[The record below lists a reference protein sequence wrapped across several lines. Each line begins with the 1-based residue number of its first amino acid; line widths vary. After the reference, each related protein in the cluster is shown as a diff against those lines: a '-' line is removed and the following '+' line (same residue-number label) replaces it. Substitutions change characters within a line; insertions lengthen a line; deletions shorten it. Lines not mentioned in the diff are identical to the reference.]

1 MIPLPEISVN
11 EIEVFFVEQKISEQH
26 FLIIFMAFYQRV
38 DGQLSAYAVWA
49 LITFIRNF
57 GAESTSLPLAQLTKA
72 TGIQTKK
79 LRVVL
84 NELEQHGILKIDFPE
99 TGKRARV
106 RHLQLNLAYI
116 SDDLIMSVY
125 SLDNIIKRMSRKFPL
140 LKFIELLFMKS
151 AEIKISNLPKKTE
164 TDCNLD
170 YRSYLVLLRL
180 IYGADS
186 FGIVVGCGIGEIER
200 ATGLNKQSIY
210 RAIQQLKQFGFIRC
224 QANGAIRNS
233 FIQTESPIYAL
244 NLSHKF
250 WGDAAIYGKFYILKY
265 PQPHVFEVQ
274 KVASIFTMLNPKSD
288 LLSNTKSE
296 DSDVG
301 LKVLNCKNYYLLHDP
316 LCWMKPFILR
326 SRDAVG
332 YANYVLLQQQE
343 IMKLYDHYVEL
354 KRLHPENPLSA
365 TFYLK
370 PHENILK
377 DEAVLGH
384 LASIQHTKLSGMNNR
399 LGLFQSLLEQWC
411 CQIYSQNKSLF
422 KMLKE
427 ASPVVIDDESFE
439 RLGCT
444 DFLYPYSLQ
453 ATQVKTIK
461 EDMTLKNESDKIES
475 MITFKLNAEQS
486 RIHQFL
492 MALMDLIAY
501 NQIYFF
507 QQCMRKHSDI
517 DQKLS
522 ATKSSLG
529 RVLVNA
535 TEIVTPFRILPRSF
549 IQNTYSC
556 CFVPDQHAEAN
567 RYFLSELA
575 FQEPF
580 QDGTRF
586 DFPTQQ
592 ITETSPTLAELKD
605 YGLLHHHCLSLFE

>member
-1 MIPLPEISVN
+1 MII
-11 EIEVFFVEQKISEQH
+11 QDSEQR
-26 FLIIFMAFYQRV
+26 FLALFMAFYQRV
-38 DGQLSAYAVWA
+38 EGQISAYAFWA

-57 GAESTSLPLAQLTKA
+57 GVGSTSLPLGELSKVI
-72 TGIQTKK
+72 GIQVKK
-79 LRVVL
+79 LRGVL
-84 NELEQHGILKIDFPE
+84 NELEQQEILKIDFPE
-99 TGKRARV
+99 TGKRSRV
-106 RHLQLNLAYI
+106 RHLQLNLTYI
-116 SDDLIMSVY
+116 R
-125 SLDNIIKRMSRKFPL
+125 LDSATSIEWLENSNKRMVRLIPL
-140 LKFIELLFMKS
+140 LKLIQTLLIKS
-151 AEIKISNLPKKTE
+151 DGISINNLPKKIE
-164 TDCNLD
+164 IDCYLD

-180 IYGADS
+180 LYGADS
-186 FGIVVGCGIGEIER
+186 FGIVIGCGIGEIER
-200 ATGLNKQSIY
+200 ATGLSKQSIY
-210 RAIQQLKQFGFIRC
+210 RAIQQLKKNGFIRC
-224 QANGAIRNS
+224 QADGAIRNS
-233 FIQTESPIYAL
+233 FIQTKFPIYAL
-244 NLSHKF
+244 NLSHRF

-274 KVASIFTMLNPKSD
+274 KVASIFTVLDQKSD
-288 LLSNTKSE
+288 LLLNDGKDNSKT
-296 DSDVG
+296 G
-301 LKVLNCKNYYLLHDP
+301 LEVLKYKNNYLLHDP
-316 LCWMKPFILR
+316 LCWMKPILYKKNNDFDVIQR
-326 SRDAVG
+326 AEV
-332 YANYVLLQQQE
+332 
-343 IMKLYDHYVEL
+343 MKFFDHYLEL
-354 KRLHPENPLSA
+354 KQLRPENPLSA

-427 ASPVVIDDESFE
+427 ANPVVIDDESFE

-453 ATQVKTIK
+453 ATQIKTIK
-461 EDMTLKNESDKIES
+461 DDMTLKNESDKIES

-522 ATKSSLG
+522 ATKSSLE

-556 CFVPDQHAEAN
+556 CFVPDQHAETN

-592 ITETSPTLAELKD
+592 ITETSPTLAELKN
-605 YGLLHHHCLSLFE
+605 YGLLHQHCLSLFE

>member
-1 MIPLPEISVN
+1 MII
-11 EIEVFFVEQKISEQH
+11 QDSEQR
-26 FLIIFMAFYQRV
+26 FLALFMAFYQRV
-38 DGQLSAYAVWA
+38 EGQISAYAFWA

-57 GAESTSLPLAQLTKA
+57 GVGSTSLPLGELSKVI
-72 TGIQTKK
+72 GIQVKK
-79 LRVVL
+79 LRGVL
-84 NELEQHGILKIDFPE
+84 NELEQQEILKIDFPE
-99 TGKRARV
+99 TGKRSRV
-106 RHLQLNLAYI
+106 RHLQLNLTYI
-116 SDDLIMSVY
+116 R
-125 SLDNIIKRMSRKFPL
+125 LDSATSIEWLENSNKRMVRLIPL
-140 LKFIELLFMKS
+140 LKLIQTLLIKS
-151 AEIKISNLPKKTE
+151 DGISINNLPKKIE
-164 TDCNLD
+164 IDCYLD

-180 IYGADS
+180 LYGADS
-186 FGIVVGCGIGEIER
+186 FGIVIGCGIGEIER
-200 ATGLNKQSIY
+200 ATGLSKQSIY
-210 RAIQQLKQFGFIRC
+210 RAIQQLKKNGFIRC
-224 QANGAIRNS
+224 QADGAIRNS
-233 FIQTESPIYAL
+233 FIQTKFPIYAL
-244 NLSHKF
+244 NLSHRF
-250 WGDAAIYGKFYILKY
+250 WGDAAIYGKVYILKY

-274 KVASIFTMLNPKSD
+274 KVASIFTVLDQKSD
-288 LLSNTKSE
+288 LLLNDGKDNSKT
-296 DSDVG
+296 G
-301 LKVLNCKNYYLLHDP
+301 LEVLKYKNNYLLHDP
-316 LCWMKPFILR
+316 LCWMKPILYKKNNDFDVIQR
-326 SRDAVG
+326 AEV
-332 YANYVLLQQQE
+332 
-343 IMKLYDHYVEL
+343 MKFFDHYLEL
-354 KRLHPENPLSA
+354 KQLRPENPLSA

-370 PHENILK
+370 PHEYILK

-427 ASPVVIDDESFE
+427 ANPVVIDDESFE

-453 ATQVKTIK
+453 ATQIKTIK

-522 ATKSSLG
+522 ATKSSLE

-556 CFVPDQHAEAN
+556 CFVPDQHAETN

>member
-1 MIPLPEISVN
+1 MII
-11 EIEVFFVEQKISEQH
+11 QDSEQR
-26 FLIIFMAFYQRV
+26 FLALFMAFYQRV
-38 DGQLSAYAVWA
+38 EGQISAYAFWA

-57 GAESTSLPLAQLTKA
+57 GVGSTSLPLGELSKVI
-72 TGIQTKK
+72 GIQVKK
-79 LRVVL
+79 LRGVL
-84 NELEQHGILKIDFPE
+84 NELEQQEILKIDFPE
-99 TGKRARV
+99 TGKRSRV
-106 RHLQLNLAYI
+106 RHLQLNLTYI
-116 SDDLIMSVY
+116 R
-125 SLDNIIKRMSRKFPL
+125 LDSATSIEWLENSNKRMVRQIPL
-140 LKFIELLFMKS
+140 LKLIQTLFIKS
-151 AEIKISNLPKKTE
+151 DGISISNSPKKIE
-164 TDCNLD
+164 IDCYLD

-180 IYGADS
+180 LYGADS
-186 FGIVVGCGIGEIER
+186 FGIVIGCGIGEIER
-200 ATGLNKQSIY
+200 ATGLSKQSIY
-210 RAIQQLKQFGFIRC
+210 RAIQQLKKNGFIRC
-224 QANGAIRNS
+224 QADGAIRNS
-233 FIQTESPIYAL
+233 FIQTKIPIYAL
-244 NLSHKF
+244 NLSHRF

-274 KVASIFTMLNPKSD
+274 KVASIFTVLDQKSD
-288 LLSNTKSE
+288 LLLNDGKDNSKT
-296 DSDVG
+296 G
-301 LKVLNCKNYYLLHDP
+301 LEVLKYKNNYLLHDP
-316 LCWMKPFILR
+316 LCWMKPILYKKNNDFDVIQR
-326 SRDAVG
+326 AEV
-332 YANYVLLQQQE
+332 
-343 IMKLYDHYVEL
+343 MKFFDHYLEL
-354 KRLHPENPLSA
+354 KQLRPENPLSA

-427 ASPVVIDDESFE
+427 ANPVVIDDESFE

-453 ATQVKTIK
+453 ATQIKTIK

-529 RVLVNA
+529 RALVNA

-556 CFVPDQHAEAN
+556 CFVPDQHAETN

>member
-1 MIPLPEISVN
+1 MGIFSMSI
-11 EIEVFFVEQKISEQH
+11 QDSEQR
-26 FLIIFMAFYQRV
+26 FLALFMAFYQRV
-38 DGQLSAYAVWA
+38 EGQISAYAFWA

-57 GAESTSLPLAQLTKA
+57 GVGSTSLPLGELSKVI
-72 TGIQTKK
+72 GIQVKK
-79 LRVVL
+79 LRGVL
-84 NELEQHGILKIDFPE
+84 NELEQQGILKIDFPE
-99 TGKRARV
+99 TGKRSRV
-106 RHLQLNLAYI
+106 RHLQLNLTYI
-116 SDDLIMSVY
+116 R
-125 SLDNIIKRMSRKFPL
+125 LDSATSIEWLENSNKRMVRQIPL
-140 LKFIELLFMKS
+140 LKLIQTLFIKS
-151 AEIKISNLPKKTE
+151 DGISISNSPKKIE
-164 TDCNLD
+164 IDCYLD

-180 IYGADS
+180 LYGADS
-186 FGIVVGCGIGEIER
+186 FGIVIGCGIGEIER
-200 ATGLNKQSIY
+200 ATGLSKQSIY
-210 RAIQQLKQFGFIRC
+210 RAIQQLKKNGFIRC
-224 QANGAIRNS
+224 QADGAIRNS

-244 NLSHKF
+244 NLSHRF

-274 KVASIFTMLNPKSD
+274 KVASIFTVLDQKSD
-288 LLSNTKSE
+288 LLLNDGKDNSKT
-296 DSDVG
+296 G
-301 LKVLNCKNYYLLHDP
+301 LEVLKYKNNYLLHDP
-316 LCWMKPFILR
+316 LCWMKPILYKKNNDFDVIQR
-326 SRDAVG
+326 AEV
-332 YANYVLLQQQE
+332 
-343 IMKLYDHYVEL
+343 MKFFDHYLEL
-354 KRLHPENPLSA
+354 KQLRPENPLST
-365 TFYLK
+365 TFNLK

-377 DEAVLGH
+377 DEAVLDH

-411 CQIYSQNKSLF
+411 CQIYCQNKSLF

-427 ASPVVIDDESFE
+427 ANPVVIDDESFE

-453 ATQVKTIK
+453 ATQIKTIK

-529 RVLVNA
+529 RALVNA

-567 RYFLSELA
+567 RYVLSELA

-592 ITETSPTLAELKD
+592 ITEISPTLAELKD

>member
-1 MIPLPEISVN
+1 MIPLPEMSVN

-422 KMLKE
+422 KMLRD
-427 ASPVVIDDESFE
+427 ANPAVIDDESFE

-444 DFLYPYSLQ
+444 DFLYTYSLQ
-453 ATQVKTIK
+453 ATQIKTIK
-461 EDMTLKNESDKIES
+461 EDLTQKNETDKIES
-475 MITFKLNAEQS
+475 MITFRLKAEQS

-507 QQCMRKHSDI
+507 QQCMRKHSHI

-522 ATKSSLG
+522 ATKSGLG

-535 TEIVTPFRILPRSF
+535 TETVTPFRILPRSF

-556 CFVPDQHAEAN
+556 CFVPDQHANAN

-575 FQEPF
+575 FQEPL

-592 ITETSPTLAELKD
+592 ITEISPTLAELKD

>member
-1 MIPLPEISVN
+1 
-11 EIEVFFVEQKISEQH
+11 
-26 FLIIFMAFYQRV
+26 MAFYQRV
-38 DGQLSAYAVWA
+38 EGQLSAYAVWA

-84 NELEQHGILKIDFPE
+84 HELEQHGILKIDFPE

-140 LKFIELLFMKS
+140 LKFIALLFIKS

-186 FGIVVGCGIGEIER
+186 FGIVVGYGISEIER

-244 NLSHKF
+244 NLSHTF

-265 PQPHVFEVQ
+265 PQPHAFEVQ
-274 KVASIFTMLNPKSD
+274 KVASIFTFLDQKGDLFSNNESEHSDAGLNI
-288 LLSNTKSE
+288 
-296 DSDVG
+296 
-301 LKVLNCKNYYLLHDP
+301 LKHKNNYLLCDP
-316 LCWMKPFILR
+316 LCWMKP
-326 SRDAVG
+326 
-332 YANYVLLQQQE
+332 VLHENNNNFNVIQREQV
-343 IMKLYDHYVEL
+343 MKFFDHYLGL
-354 KRLHPENPLSA
+354 KKLHPENSLSTA
-365 TFYLK
+365 FNLK
-370 PHENILK
+370 PHENILD
-377 DEAVLGH
+377 DEVALDS
-384 LASIQHTKLSGMNNR
+384 LESTKAIKLSGMHNR

-411 CQIYSQNKSLF
+411 CQIYSQNKSFF
-422 KMLKE
+422 KMLRD
-427 ASPVVIDDESFE
+427 ANLVVIDDESFE
-439 RLGCT
+439 RLECI
-444 DFLYPYSLQ
+444 DSLYPYSLHDNQ
-453 ATQVKTIK
+453 IK
-461 EDMTLKNESDKIES
+461 IIKKEMELKNESDKTPSRIAA
-475 MITFKLNAEQS
+475 KLKAEQF
-486 RIHQFL
+486 RVYQFL

-507 QQCMRKHSDI
+507 QQCMTKYSDI
-517 DQKLS
+517 DNT
-522 ATKSSLG
+522 TKRGLD
-529 RVLVNA
+529 RVFA
-535 TEIVTPFRILPRSF
+535 EAREIVKPFRILPRSF

-556 CFVPDQHAEAN
+556 CYVPDQNAKADE
-567 RYFLSELA
+567 YFLCELE
-575 FQEPF
+575 FQKAL
-580 QDGTRF
+580 QDATPF
-586 DFPTQQ
+586 DFPVQQ
-592 ITETSPTLAELKD
+592 MTEISPTLEELKN
-605 YGLLHHHCLSLFE
+605 YGLLHHRCLSLFE

>member
-1 MIPLPEISVN
+1 MIPLPEMSVN
-11 EIEVFFVEQKISEQH
+11 EVEVFFVEQKISEQH

-422 KMLKE
+422 KMLNE
-427 ASPVVIDDESFE
+427 ANPVVIDDESFE

-453 ATQVKTIK
+453 ATQIITIK
-461 EDMTLKNESDKIES
+461 EDMTLKNESDK
-475 MITFKLNAEQS
+475 N
-486 RIHQFL
+486 
-492 MALMDLIAY
+492 
-501 NQIYFF
+501 
-507 QQCMRKHSDI
+507 
-517 DQKLS
+517 
-522 ATKSSLG
+522 
-529 RVLVNA
+529 
-535 TEIVTPFRILPRSF
+535 
-549 IQNTYSC
+549 
-556 CFVPDQHAEAN
+556 
-567 RYFLSELA
+567 
-575 FQEPF
+575 
-580 QDGTRF
+580 
-586 DFPTQQ
+586 
-592 ITETSPTLAELKD
+592 
-605 YGLLHHHCLSLFE
+605 

>member
-1 MIPLPEISVN
+1 MII
-11 EIEVFFVEQKISEQH
+11 QDSEQR
-26 FLIIFMAFYQRV
+26 FLALFMAFYQRV
-38 DGQLSAYAVWA
+38 EGQISAYAFWA

-57 GAESTSLPLAQLTKA
+57 GVGSTSLPLGELSKVI
-72 TGIQTKK
+72 GIQVKK
-79 LRVVL
+79 LRGVL
-84 NELEQHGILKIDFPE
+84 NELEQQEILKIDFPE
-99 TGKRARV
+99 TGKRSRV
-106 RHLQLNLAYI
+106 RHLQLNLTYI
-116 SDDLIMSVY
+116 R
-125 SLDNIIKRMSRKFPL
+125 LDSATSIEWLENSNKRMVRLIPL
-140 LKFIELLFMKS
+140 LKLIQTLLIKS
-151 AEIKISNLPKKTE
+151 DGISINNLPKKIE
-164 TDCNLD
+164 IDCYLD

-180 IYGADS
+180 LYGADS
-186 FGIVVGCGIGEIER
+186 FGIVIGCGIGEIER
-200 ATGLNKQSIY
+200 ATGLSKQSIY
-210 RAIQQLKQFGFIRC
+210 RAIQQLKKNGFIRC
-224 QANGAIRNS
+224 QADGAIRNS

-244 NLSHKF
+244 NLSHRF

-274 KVASIFTMLNPKSD
+274 KVASIFTVLDQKSD
-288 LLSNTKSE
+288 LLLNDGKDNSKT
-296 DSDVG
+296 G
-301 LKVLNCKNYYLLHDP
+301 LEVLKYKNNYLLHDP
-316 LCWMKPFILR
+316 LCWMKPILYKKNNDFDVIQR
-326 SRDAVG
+326 AEV
-332 YANYVLLQQQE
+332 
-343 IMKLYDHYVEL
+343 MKFFDHYLEL
-354 KRLHPENPLSA
+354 KQLRPENPLST
-365 TFYLK
+365 TFNLK

-377 DEAVLGH
+377 DEAVLDH

-411 CQIYSQNKSLF
+411 CQIYCQNKSLF

-427 ASPVVIDDESFE
+427 ANPVVIDDESYE

-453 ATQVKTIK
+453 ATQIKTIK

-529 RVLVNA
+529 RALVNA

-567 RYFLSELA
+567 RYVLSELA

-592 ITETSPTLAELKD
+592 ITDISPTLAELKN
-605 YGLLHHHCLSLFE
+605 YGLLHQHCLSLFE

>member
-1 MIPLPEISVN
+1 MII
-11 EIEVFFVEQKISEQH
+11 QDSEQR
-26 FLIIFMAFYQRV
+26 FLALFMAFYQRV
-38 DGQLSAYAVWA
+38 EGQISAYAFWA

-57 GAESTSLPLAQLTKA
+57 GVGSTSLPLGELSKVI
-72 TGIQTKK
+72 GIQVKK
-79 LRVVL
+79 LRGVL
-84 NELEQHGILKIDFPE
+84 NELEQQEILKIDFPE
-99 TGKRARV
+99 TGKRSRV
-106 RHLQLNLAYI
+106 RHLQLNLTYI
-116 SDDLIMSVY
+116 R
-125 SLDNIIKRMSRKFPL
+125 LDSATSIEWLENSNKRMVRLIPL
-140 LKFIELLFMKS
+140 LKLIQTLLIKS
-151 AEIKISNLPKKTE
+151 DGISINNLPKKIE
-164 TDCNLD
+164 IDCYLD

-180 IYGADS
+180 LYGADS
-186 FGIVVGCGIGEIER
+186 FGIVIGCGIGEIER
-200 ATGLNKQSIY
+200 ATGLSKQSIY
-210 RAIQQLKQFGFIRC
+210 RAIQQLKKNGFIRC
-224 QANGAIRNS
+224 QADGAIRNS

-244 NLSHKF
+244 NLSHRF

-274 KVASIFTMLNPKSD
+274 KVASIFTVLDQKSD
-288 LLSNTKSE
+288 LLLNDGKDNSKT
-296 DSDVG
+296 G
-301 LKVLNCKNYYLLHDP
+301 LEVLKYKNNYLLHDP
-316 LCWMKPFILR
+316 LCWMKPILYKKNNDFDVIQR
-326 SRDAVG
+326 AEV
-332 YANYVLLQQQE
+332 
-343 IMKLYDHYVEL
+343 MKFFDHYLEL
-354 KRLHPENPLSA
+354 KQLRPENPLST
-365 TFYLK
+365 TFNLK

-377 DEAVLGH
+377 DEAVLDH

-411 CQIYSQNKSLF
+411 CQIYCQNKSLF

-427 ASPVVIDDESFE
+427 ANPVVIDDESFE

-453 ATQVKTIK
+453 ATQIKTIK

-522 ATKSSLG
+522 ATKSSLE

-567 RYFLSELA
+567 RYVLSELA

-580 QDGTRF
+580 QDGARF

-592 ITETSPTLAELKD
+592 ITDISPTLAELKN
-605 YGLLHHHCLSLFE
+605 YGLLHQHCLSLFE

>member
-1 MIPLPEISVN
+1 MG
-11 EIEVFFVEQKISEQH
+11 FFSMSIHDSEQR
-26 FLIIFMAFYQRV
+26 FLALFMAFYQRV
-38 DGQLSAYAVWA
+38 EGQISAYAFWA

-57 GAESTSLPLAQLTKA
+57 GVGSTSLPLGELSKVI
-72 TGIQTKK
+72 GIQIKK
-79 LRVVL
+79 LRGVL
-84 NELEQHGILKIDFPE
+84 NELEQQGILKIDFPE
-99 TGKRARV
+99 TGKRSRV
-106 RHLQLNLAYI
+106 RHLQLNLTYI
-116 SDDLIMSVY
+116 R
-125 SLDNIIKRMSRKFPL
+125 LDSATSIEWLENSNKRVVRQIPL
-140 LKFIELLFMKS
+140 LKLIQTLFIKS
-151 AEIKISNLPKKTE
+151 DGISISNSPKKIE
-164 TDCNLD
+164 IDCYLD

-180 IYGADS
+180 LYGADS
-186 FGIVVGCGIGEIER
+186 FGIVIGCGIGEIER
-200 ATGLNKQSIY
+200 ATGLSKQSIY
-210 RAIQQLKQFGFIRC
+210 RAIQQLKKNGFIRC
-224 QANGAIRNS
+224 QADGAIRNS
-233 FIQTESPIYAL
+233 FIQTKFPIYAL
-244 NLSHKF
+244 NLSHRF

-274 KVASIFTMLNPKSD
+274 KVASIFTVLDQKSD
-288 LLSNTKSE
+288 LLLNDGKDNSKT
-296 DSDVG
+296 G
-301 LKVLNCKNYYLLHDP
+301 LEVLKYKNNYLLHDP
-316 LCWMKPFILR
+316 LCWMKPILYKKNNDFDVIQR
-326 SRDAVG
+326 AEV
-332 YANYVLLQQQE
+332 
-343 IMKLYDHYVEL
+343 MKFFDHYLEL
-354 KRLHPENPLSA
+354 KQLRPENPLSA

-370 PHENILK
+370 PHEYILK

-427 ASPVVIDDESFE
+427 ANPVVIDAESFE

-453 ATQVKTIK
+453 ATQIKTIK

-522 ATKSSLG
+522 ATKSSLE

-556 CFVPDQHAEAN
+556 CFVPDQHAETN

>member
-1 MIPLPEISVN
+1 MIPLPEMQVN
-11 EIEVFFVEQKISEQH
+11 EVEVFVVEQKISEQH
-26 FLIIFMAFYQRV
+26 FLTLFMAFYQRV
-38 DGQLSAYAVWA
+38 DGQLSAYAFWA

-57 GAESTSLPLAQLTKA
+57 GVGSTSLPLGELSKVI
-72 TGIQTKK
+72 GIQVKK
-79 LRVVL
+79 LRGVL
-84 NELEQHGILKIDFPE
+84 NELEQQGILKIDFPE
-99 TGKRARV
+99 TGQRSRV
-106 RHLQLNLAYI
+106 RHLKLNLTYI
-116 SDDLIMSVY
+116 R
-125 SLDNIIKRMSRKFPL
+125 LDSATSIEWLENSNKRMVRQIPL
-140 LKFIELLFMKS
+140 LKLIQTLFIKS
-151 AEIKISNLPKKTE
+151 DGISISNSPIKIE
-164 TDCNLD
+164 IDCYLD

-180 IYGADS
+180 LYSADS
-186 FGIVVGCGIGEIER
+186 FGIVIGCGIGEIEQ
-200 ATGLNKQSIY
+200 ATGLKKQSIY
-210 RAIQQLKQFGFIRC
+210 RAIQQLKEMGFIRS
-224 QANGAIRNS
+224 QADGAIRNS

-244 NLSHKF
+244 NLSHQF
-250 WGDAAIYGKFYILKY
+250 WEDAAIYGKFYILKY

-274 KVASIFTMLNPKSD
+274 KVASIFT
-288 LLSNTKSE
+288 LLDQKTGLFLTNE
-296 DSDVG
+296 NENLEVG
-301 LKVLNCKNYYLLHDP
+301 FKLLKHIDHYLMRDPVCWMQPLLHE
-316 LCWMKPFILR
+316 KNNHFN
-326 SRDAVG
+326 AVQS
-332 YANYVLLQQQE
+332 AEV
-343 IMKLYDHYVEL
+343 MKLFDHYLEL
-354 KRLHPENPLSA
+354 KKLHPENPLSA
-365 TFYLK
+365 AFYLK

-377 DEAVLGH
+377 DGVALDSVECTQP
-384 LASIQHTKLSGMNNR
+384 IKLSGMLNR

-422 KMLKE
+422 KMLRD
-427 ASPVVIDDESFE
+427 ANPVVIDEESFE

-453 ATQVKTIK
+453 ATQINRIG
-461 EDMTLKNESDKIES
+461 EDLTQKNESDKNKS
-475 MITFKLNAEQS
+475 VTFRLKVEQS
-486 RIHQFL
+486 RVHQFL

-507 QQCMRKHSDI
+507 QQCMRRHSDI

-529 RVLVNA
+529 RVLVNS

-556 CFVPDQHAEAN
+556 CFVPDQHAETN

>member
-1 MIPLPEISVN
+1 MSI
-11 EIEVFFVEQKISEQH
+11 QDSEQR
-26 FLIIFMAFYQRV
+26 FLALFMAFYQRV
-38 DGQLSAYAVWA
+38 EGQISAYAFWA

-57 GAESTSLPLAQLTKA
+57 GVGSTSLPLGELSKVI
-72 TGIQTKK
+72 GIQVKK
-79 LRVVL
+79 LRGVL
-84 NELEQHGILKIDFPE
+84 NELEQQEILKIDFPE
-99 TGKRARV
+99 TGKRSRV
-106 RHLQLNLAYI
+106 RHLQLNLTYI
-116 SDDLIMSVY
+116 R
-125 SLDNIIKRMSRKFPL
+125 LDSATSIEWLENSNKRMVRLIPL
-140 LKFIELLFMKS
+140 LKLIQTLLIKS
-151 AEIKISNLPKKTE
+151 DGISINNLPKKIE
-164 TDCNLD
+164 IDCYLD

-180 IYGADS
+180 LYGADS
-186 FGIVVGCGIGEIER
+186 FGIVIGCGIGEIER
-200 ATGLNKQSIY
+200 ATGLSKQSIY
-210 RAIQQLKQFGFIRC
+210 RAIQQLKKNGFIRC
-224 QANGAIRNS
+224 QADGAIRNS

-244 NLSHKF
+244 NLSHRF

-274 KVASIFTMLNPKSD
+274 KVASIFTVLDQKSD
-288 LLSNTKSE
+288 LLLNDGKDNSKT
-296 DSDVG
+296 G
-301 LKVLNCKNYYLLHDP
+301 LEVLKYKNNYLLHDP
-316 LCWMKPFILR
+316 LCWMKSILYKKNNDFDVIQR
-326 SRDAVG
+326 AEV
-332 YANYVLLQQQE
+332 
-343 IMKLYDHYVEL
+343 MKFFDHYLEL
-354 KRLHPENPLSA
+354 KQLRPENPLST
-365 TFYLK
+365 TFNLK

-377 DEAVLGH
+377 DEAVLDH

-411 CQIYSQNKSLF
+411 CQIYCQNKSLF

-427 ASPVVIDDESFE
+427 ANPVVIDDESFE
-439 RLGCT
+439 RLECT

-453 ATQVKTIK
+453 ATQIKTIK

-529 RVLVNA
+529 RALVNA

-567 RYFLSELA
+567 RYVLSELA

-580 QDGTRF
+580 QDGARF

-592 ITETSPTLAELKD
+592 ITDISPTLAELKN
-605 YGLLHHHCLSLFE
+605 YGLLHQHCLSLFE

>member
-1 MIPLPEISVN
+1 MGIFSMII
-11 EIEVFFVEQKISEQH
+11 QDSEQR
-26 FLIIFMAFYQRV
+26 FLALFMAFYQRV
-38 DGQLSAYAVWA
+38 EGQISAYAFWA

-57 GAESTSLPLAQLTKA
+57 GVGSTSLPLGELSKVI
-72 TGIQTKK
+72 GIQVKK
-79 LRVVL
+79 LRGVL
-84 NELEQHGILKIDFPE
+84 NELEQQEILKIDFPE
-99 TGKRARV
+99 TGKRSRV
-106 RHLQLNLAYI
+106 RHLQLNLTYI
-116 SDDLIMSVY
+116 R
-125 SLDNIIKRMSRKFPL
+125 LDSATSIEWLENSNKRMVRLIPL
-140 LKFIELLFMKS
+140 LKLIQTLLIKS
-151 AEIKISNLPKKTE
+151 DGISINNLPKKIE
-164 TDCNLD
+164 IDCYLD

-180 IYGADS
+180 LYGADS
-186 FGIVVGCGIGEIER
+186 FGIVIGCGIGEIER
-200 ATGLNKQSIY
+200 ATGLSKQSIY
-210 RAIQQLKQFGFIRC
+210 RAIQQLKKNGFIRC
-224 QANGAIRNS
+224 QADGAIRNS
-233 FIQTESPIYAL
+233 FIQTKFPIYAL
-244 NLSHKF
+244 NLSHRF

-274 KVASIFTMLNPKSD
+274 KVASIFTVLDQKSD
-288 LLSNTKSE
+288 LLLNDGKDNSKT
-296 DSDVG
+296 G
-301 LKVLNCKNYYLLHDP
+301 LEVLKYKNNYLLHDP
-316 LCWMKPFILR
+316 LCWMKPILYKKNNDFDVIQR
-326 SRDAVG
+326 AEV
-332 YANYVLLQQQE
+332 
-343 IMKLYDHYVEL
+343 MKFFDHYLEL
-354 KRLHPENPLSA
+354 KQLRPENPLSA

-370 PHENILK
+370 PHEYILK

-427 ASPVVIDDESFE
+427 ANPVVIDDESFE

-453 ATQVKTIK
+453 ATQIKTIK

-522 ATKSSLG
+522 ATKSSLE

-556 CFVPDQHAEAN
+556 CFVPDQHAETN

-605 YGLLHHHCLSLFE
+605 YGLLHHHLSLIHI

>member
-1 MIPLPEISVN
+1 MII
-11 EIEVFFVEQKISEQH
+11 QDSEQR
-26 FLIIFMAFYQRV
+26 FLALFMAFYQRV
-38 DGQLSAYAVWA
+38 EGQISAYAFWA

-57 GAESTSLPLAQLTKA
+57 GVGSTSLPLGELSKVI
-72 TGIQTKK
+72 GIQVKK
-79 LRVVL
+79 LRGVL
-84 NELEQHGILKIDFPE
+84 NELEQQGILKIDFPE
-99 TGKRARV
+99 TGKRSRV
-106 RHLQLNLAYI
+106 RHLQLNLTYI
-116 SDDLIMSVY
+116 R
-125 SLDNIIKRMSRKFPL
+125 LDSATSIEWLENSNKRMVRQIPL
-140 LKFIELLFMKS
+140 LKLIQTLFIKS
-151 AEIKISNLPKKTE
+151 DGISISNSPKKIE
-164 TDCNLD
+164 IDCYLD

-180 IYGADS
+180 LYGADS
-186 FGIVVGCGIGEIER
+186 FGIVIGCGIGEIER
-200 ATGLNKQSIY
+200 ATGLSKQSIY
-210 RAIQQLKQFGFIRC
+210 RAIQQLKKNGFIRC
-224 QANGAIRNS
+224 QADGAIRNS

-244 NLSHKF
+244 NLSHRF

-274 KVASIFTMLNPKSD
+274 KVASIFTVLDQKSD
-288 LLSNTKSE
+288 LLLNDGKDNSKT
-296 DSDVG
+296 G
-301 LKVLNCKNYYLLHDP
+301 LEVLKYKNNYLLHDP
-316 LCWMKPFILR
+316 LCWMKPILYKKNNDFDVIQR
-326 SRDAVG
+326 AEV
-332 YANYVLLQQQE
+332 
-343 IMKLYDHYVEL
+343 MKFFDHYLEL
-354 KRLHPENPLSA
+354 KQLRPENPLST
-365 TFYLK
+365 TFNLK

-377 DEAVLGH
+377 DEAVLDH

-399 LGLFQSLLEQWC
+399 LGLFQSLFEQWC
-411 CQIYSQNKSLF
+411 CQIYCQNKSLF

-427 ASPVVIDDESFE
+427 ANPVVIDDESFE
-439 RLGCT
+439 RLECT

-453 ATQVKTIK
+453 ATQIKTIK

-529 RVLVNA
+529 RALVNA

>member
-1 MIPLPEISVN
+1 MISLYGVWIDEVEIFIVD
-11 EIEVFFVEQKISEQH
+11 EKLSEH
-26 FLIIFMAFYQRV
+26 DFLSLFLAFYQRI
-38 DGQLSAYAVWA
+38 DGELSAKAVWA

-57 GAESTSLPLAQLTKA
+57 GVESTSLPLAELAKV
-72 TGIQTKK
+72 TGIQIKR
-79 LRVVL
+79 LRDVL
-84 NELEQHGILKIDFPE
+84 NELEQQGILKIDFPE

-106 RHLQLNLAYI
+106 RHLRLNLDYI
-116 SDDLIMSVY
+116 GLDLIMPVSWRIN
-125 SLDNIIKRMSRKFPL
+125 STKSMHKKFPL
-140 LKFIELLFMKS
+140 LKFISILFLKS
-151 AEIKISNLPKKTE
+151 DGISISNLPKKIE

-170 YRSYLVLLRL
+170 YRSYIVLLRL
-180 IYGADS
+180 LYSADS
-186 FGIVVGCGIGEIER
+186 FGIVIGCGIGEIEQ
-200 ATGLNKQSIY
+200 ATGLKKQSIY
-210 RAIQQLKQFGFIRC
+210 RAIQQLKEMGFIRS
-224 QANGAIRNS
+224 QADGAIRNS

-244 NLSHKF
+244 NLSHQF
-250 WGDAAIYGKFYILKY
+250 WEDAAIYGNFYILKY

-274 KVASIFTMLNPKSD
+274 KVASIFT
-288 LLSNTKSE
+288 LLDQKTGLFLTNE
-296 DSDVG
+296 NENLEVG
-301 LKVLNCKNYYLLHDP
+301 FKLLKHIDHYLMRDPVCWMQPLLHE
-316 LCWMKPFILR
+316 KNNHFN
-326 SRDAVG
+326 AVQS
-332 YANYVLLQQQE
+332 AEV
-343 IMKLYDHYVEL
+343 MKLFDHYLEL
-354 KRLHPENPLSA
+354 KKLHPENPLSA
-365 TFYLK
+365 AFYLK

-377 DEAVLGH
+377 DGVALDSVECTQP
-384 LASIQHTKLSGMNNR
+384 IKLSGMLNR

-422 KMLKE
+422 KMLRD
-427 ASPVVIDDESFE
+427 ANPVVIDEESFE

-444 DFLYPYSLQ
+444 YFLYPYSLQ
-453 ATQVKTIK
+453 ATQIKTIK

-507 QQCMRKHSDI
+507 QQFMRKHSDI

-556 CFVPDQHAEAN
+556 CFVPDQHAETN

-605 YGLLHHHCLSLFE
+605 YGLLHHHCLSLFK

>member
-1 MIPLPEISVN
+1 MSI
-11 EIEVFFVEQKISEQH
+11 QDSEQR
-26 FLIIFMAFYQRV
+26 FLALFMAFYQRV
-38 DGQLSAYAVWA
+38 EGQISAYAFWA

-57 GAESTSLPLAQLTKA
+57 GVGSTSLPLGELSKVI
-72 TGIQTKK
+72 GIQVKK
-79 LRVVL
+79 LRGVL
-84 NELEQHGILKIDFPE
+84 NELEQQEILKIDFPE
-99 TGKRARV
+99 TGKRSRV
-106 RHLQLNLAYI
+106 RHLQLNLTYI
-116 SDDLIMSVY
+116 R
-125 SLDNIIKRMSRKFPL
+125 LDSATSIEWLENSNKRMVRLIPL
-140 LKFIELLFMKS
+140 LKLIQTLLIKS
-151 AEIKISNLPKKTE
+151 DGISINNLPKKIE
-164 TDCNLD
+164 IDCYLD

-180 IYGADS
+180 LYGADS
-186 FGIVVGCGIGEIER
+186 FGIVIGCGIGEIER
-200 ATGLNKQSIY
+200 ATGLSKQSIY
-210 RAIQQLKQFGFIRC
+210 RAIQQLKKNGFIRC
-224 QANGAIRNS
+224 QADGAIRNS

-244 NLSHKF
+244 NLSHRF

-274 KVASIFTMLNPKSD
+274 KVASIFTVLDQKSD
-288 LLSNTKSE
+288 LLLNDGKDNSKT
-296 DSDVG
+296 G
-301 LKVLNCKNYYLLHDP
+301 LEVLKYKNNYLLHDP
-316 LCWMKPFILR
+316 LCWMKPILYKKNNDFDVIQR
-326 SRDAVG
+326 AEV
-332 YANYVLLQQQE
+332 
-343 IMKLYDHYVEL
+343 MKFFDHYLEL
-354 KRLHPENPLSA
+354 KQLRPENPLST
-365 TFYLK
+365 TFNLK

-377 DEAVLGH
+377 DEAVLDH

-411 CQIYSQNKSLF
+411 CQIYCQNKSLF

-427 ASPVVIDDESFE
+427 ANPVVIDDESFE

-453 ATQVKTIK
+453 ATQIKTIK

-529 RVLVNA
+529 RALVNA

-567 RYFLSELA
+567 RYVLSELA

-580 QDGTRF
+580 QDGARF

-592 ITETSPTLAELKD
+592 ITDISPTLAELKN
-605 YGLLHHHCLSLFE
+605 YGLLHQHCLSLFE

>member
-1 MIPLPEISVN
+1 MIPLPEMSVN

-301 LKVLNCKNYYLLHDP
+301 FKLLKHIDSYLMRDPVCWMQPLLHE
-316 LCWMKPFILR
+316 KNNHFN
-326 SRDAVG
+326 AVQS
-332 YANYVLLQQQE
+332 AEV
-343 IMKLYDHYVEL
+343 MKLFDHYLEL
-354 KRLHPENPLSA
+354 KKLHPENPLSA
-365 TFYLK
+365 AFYLK

-377 DEAVLGH
+377 DEVALDSVECTQP
-384 LASIQHTKLSGMNNR
+384 IKLSGMLNR

-411 CQIYSQNKSLF
+411 CQIYSQNKTLF
-422 KMLKE
+422 KMLRD
-427 ASPVVIDDESFE
+427 ANPVVIDEESFE

-453 ATQVKTIK
+453 ATQINRIREAITQ
-461 EDMTLKNESDKIES
+461 KNESDKNKS
-475 MITFKLNAEQS
+475 ITFRLKVEQS
-486 RIHQFL
+486 RVHQFL

-501 NQIYFF
+501 N
-507 QQCMRKHSDI
+507 
-517 DQKLS
+517 
-522 ATKSSLG
+522 
-529 RVLVNA
+529 
-535 TEIVTPFRILPRSF
+535 
-549 IQNTYSC
+549 
-556 CFVPDQHAEAN
+556 
-567 RYFLSELA
+567 
-575 FQEPF
+575 
-580 QDGTRF
+580 
-586 DFPTQQ
+586 
-592 ITETSPTLAELKD
+592 
-605 YGLLHHHCLSLFE
+605 

>member
-1 MIPLPEISVN
+1 MSVN
-11 EIEVFFVEQKISEQH
+11 EVEVFFVEQKISEQH

-99 TGKRARV
+99 TGKRTRV

-116 SDDLIMSVY
+116 SDNLIMSVY

-140 LKFIELLFMKS
+140 LKFIALLFIKS

-244 NLSHKF
+244 NLSHTF
-250 WGDAAIYGKFYILKY
+250 WGDAAIYGRFYILKY

-274 KVASIFTMLNPKSD
+274 KVASIFTLLDQKGDLFLNNESEHSD
-288 LLSNTKSE
+288 TGFNI
-296 DSDVG
+296 
-301 LKVLNCKNYYLLHDP
+301 LKYKNNYLLCDP
-316 LCWMKPFILR
+316 LCWMKP
-326 SRDAVG
+326 
-332 YANYVLLQQQE
+332 VLHEKNNNFNVIQRAQV
-343 IMKLYDHYVEL
+343 MKFFDHYLEL
-354 KRLHPENPLSA
+354 KQLHPENSLST
-365 TFYLK
+365 TFNLK
-370 PHENILK
+370 PHENILD
-377 DEAVLGH
+377 DEVALDS
-384 LASIQHTKLSGMNNR
+384 LESTKSIKLSGMHNR

-411 CQIYSQNKSLF
+411 CQIYSQNKSFF
-422 KMLKE
+422 KMLRD
-427 ASPVVIDDESFE
+427 ANLVVIDDESFE
-439 RLGCT
+439 RLECI
-444 DFLYPYSLQ
+444 DSLYPYSLHDNQ
-453 ATQVKTIK
+453 IK
-461 EDMTLKNESDKIES
+461 IIKKEMELKNESDKTPSRIAA
-475 MITFKLNAEQS
+475 KLKAEQF
-486 RIHQFL
+486 RVYQFL

-507 QQCMRKHSDI
+507 QQCVTKYSDI
-517 DQKLS
+517 DNT
-522 ATKSSLG
+522 TKRGLD
-529 RVLVNA
+529 RVFA
-535 TEIVTPFRILPRSF
+535 EAREIVKPFRILPRSF

-556 CFVPDQHAEAN
+556 CFVPDQDAKADE
-567 RYFLSELA
+567 YFLCELE
-575 FQEPF
+575 FQKAL
-580 QDGTRF
+580 QDATPF
-586 DFPTQQ
+586 DFPVQQ
-592 ITETSPTLAELKD
+592 MTEISPTLEELKN
-605 YGLLHHHCLSLFE
+605 YGLLHHRCLSLFE

>member
-1 MIPLPEISVN
+1 MGIFSMII
-11 EIEVFFVEQKISEQH
+11 QDSEQR
-26 FLIIFMAFYQRV
+26 FLALFMAFYQRV
-38 DGQLSAYAVWA
+38 EGQISAYAFWA

-57 GAESTSLPLAQLTKA
+57 GVGSTSLPLGELSKVI
-72 TGIQTKK
+72 GIQVKK
-79 LRVVL
+79 LRGVL
-84 NELEQHGILKIDFPE
+84 NELEQQEILKIDFPE
-99 TGKRARV
+99 TGKRSRV
-106 RHLQLNLAYI
+106 RHLQLNLTYI
-116 SDDLIMSVY
+116 R
-125 SLDNIIKRMSRKFPL
+125 LDSATSIEWLENSNKRMVRLIPL
-140 LKFIELLFMKS
+140 LKLIQTLLIKS
-151 AEIKISNLPKKTE
+151 DGISINNLPKKIE
-164 TDCNLD
+164 IDCYLD

-180 IYGADS
+180 LYGADS
-186 FGIVVGCGIGEIER
+186 FGIVIGCGIGEIER
-200 ATGLNKQSIY
+200 ATGLSKQSIY
-210 RAIQQLKQFGFIRC
+210 RAIQQLKKNGFIRC
-224 QANGAIRNS
+224 QADGAIRNS
-233 FIQTESPIYAL
+233 FIQTKFPIYAL
-244 NLSHKF
+244 NLSHRF

-274 KVASIFTMLNPKSD
+274 KVASIFTVLDQKSD
-288 LLSNTKSE
+288 LLLNDGKDNSKT
-296 DSDVG
+296 G
-301 LKVLNCKNYYLLHDP
+301 LEVLKYKNNYLLHDP
-316 LCWMKPFILR
+316 LCWMKPILYKKNNDFDVIQR
-326 SRDAVG
+326 AEV
-332 YANYVLLQQQE
+332 
-343 IMKLYDHYVEL
+343 MKFFDHYLEL
-354 KRLHPENPLSA
+354 KQLRPENPLSA

-370 PHENILK
+370 PHEYILK

-427 ASPVVIDDESFE
+427 ANPVVIDDESFE

-453 ATQVKTIK
+453 ATQIKTIK

-522 ATKSSLG
+522 ATKSSLE

-556 CFVPDQHAEAN
+556 CFVPDQHAETN

>member
-1 MIPLPEISVN
+1 MII
-11 EIEVFFVEQKISEQH
+11 QDSEQR
-26 FLIIFMAFYQRV
+26 FLALFMAFYQRV
-38 DGQLSAYAVWA
+38 EGQISAYAFWA

-57 GAESTSLPLAQLTKA
+57 GVGSTSLPLGELSKVI
-72 TGIQTKK
+72 GIQVKK
-79 LRVVL
+79 LRGVL
-84 NELEQHGILKIDFPE
+84 NELEQQEILKIDFPE
-99 TGKRARV
+99 TGKRSRV
-106 RHLQLNLAYI
+106 RHLQLNLTYI
-116 SDDLIMSVY
+116 R
-125 SLDNIIKRMSRKFPL
+125 LDSATSIEWLENSNKRMVRLIPL
-140 LKFIELLFMKS
+140 LKLIQTLLIKS
-151 AEIKISNLPKKTE
+151 DGISINNLPKKIE
-164 TDCNLD
+164 IDCYLD

-180 IYGADS
+180 LYGADS
-186 FGIVVGCGIGEIER
+186 FGIVIGCGIGEIER
-200 ATGLNKQSIY
+200 ATGLSKQSIY
-210 RAIQQLKQFGFIRC
+210 RAIQQLKKNGFIRC
-224 QANGAIRNS
+224 QADGAIRNS
-233 FIQTESPIYAL
+233 FIQTKFPIYAL
-244 NLSHKF
+244 NLSHRF

-274 KVASIFTMLNPKSD
+274 KVASIFTVLDQKSD
-288 LLSNTKSE
+288 LLLNDGKDNSKT
-296 DSDVG
+296 G
-301 LKVLNCKNYYLLHDP
+301 LEVLKYKNNYLLHDP
-316 LCWMKPFILR
+316 LCWMKPILYKKNNDFDVIQR
-326 SRDAVG
+326 AEV
-332 YANYVLLQQQE
+332 
-343 IMKLYDHYVEL
+343 MKFFDHYLEL
-354 KRLHPENPLSA
+354 KQLRPENPLSA

-370 PHENILK
+370 PHEYILK

-427 ASPVVIDDESFE
+427 ANPVVIDDESFE

-453 ATQVKTIK
+453 ATQIKTIK
-461 EDMTLKNESDKIES
+461 QDMTLKNESDKIES

-522 ATKSSLG
+522 ATKSSLE

-556 CFVPDQHAEAN
+556 CFVPDQHAETN

>member
-1 MIPLPEISVN
+1 MII
-11 EIEVFFVEQKISEQH
+11 QDSEQR
-26 FLIIFMAFYQRV
+26 FLALFMAFYQRV
-38 DGQLSAYAVWA
+38 EGQFSAYAFWA

-57 GAESTSLPLAQLTKA
+57 GVGSTSLPLGELSKVI
-72 TGIQTKK
+72 GIQVKK
-79 LRVVL
+79 LRGVL
-84 NELEQHGILKIDFPE
+84 NELEQQEILKIDFPE
-99 TGKRARV
+99 TGKRSRV
-106 RHLQLNLAYI
+106 RHLQLNLTYI
-116 SDDLIMSVY
+116 R
-125 SLDNIIKRMSRKFPL
+125 LDSATSIEWLENSNKRMVRLIPL
-140 LKFIELLFMKS
+140 LKLIQTLLIKS
-151 AEIKISNLPKKTE
+151 DGISINNLPKKIE
-164 TDCNLD
+164 IDCYLD

-180 IYGADS
+180 LYGADS
-186 FGIVVGCGIGEIER
+186 FGIVIGCGIGEIER
-200 ATGLNKQSIY
+200 ATGLSKQSIY
-210 RAIQQLKQFGFIRC
+210 RAIQQLKKNGFIRC
-224 QANGAIRNS
+224 QADGAIRNS
-233 FIQTESPIYAL
+233 FIQTKFPIYAL
-244 NLSHKF
+244 NLSHRF

-274 KVASIFTMLNPKSD
+274 KVASIFTVLDQKSD
-288 LLSNTKSE
+288 LLLNDGKDNSKT
-296 DSDVG
+296 G
-301 LKVLNCKNYYLLHDP
+301 LEVLKYKNNYLLHDP
-316 LCWMKPFILR
+316 LCWMKPILYKKNNDFDVIQR
-326 SRDAVG
+326 AEV
-332 YANYVLLQQQE
+332 
-343 IMKLYDHYVEL
+343 MKFFDHYLEL
-354 KRLHPENPLSA
+354 KQLRPENPLSA

-370 PHENILK
+370 PHEYILK

-427 ASPVVIDDESFE
+427 ANPVVIDAESFE

-453 ATQVKTIK
+453 ATQIKTIK

-522 ATKSSLG
+522 ATKSSLE

-556 CFVPDQHAEAN
+556 CFVPDQHAETN

>member
-1 MIPLPEISVN
+1 MSI
-11 EIEVFFVEQKISEQH
+11 QDSEQR
-26 FLIIFMAFYQRV
+26 FLALFMAFYQRV
-38 DGQLSAYAVWA
+38 EGQISAYAFWA

-57 GAESTSLPLAQLTKA
+57 GVGSTSLPLGELSKVI
-72 TGIQTKK
+72 GIQVKK
-79 LRVVL
+79 LRGVL
-84 NELEQHGILKIDFPE
+84 NELEQQEILKIDFPE
-99 TGKRARV
+99 TGKRSRV
-106 RHLQLNLAYI
+106 RHLQLNLTYI
-116 SDDLIMSVY
+116 R
-125 SLDNIIKRMSRKFPL
+125 LDSATSIEWLENSNKRMVRLIPL
-140 LKFIELLFMKS
+140 LKLIQTLLIKS
-151 AEIKISNLPKKTE
+151 DGISINNLPKKIE
-164 TDCNLD
+164 IDCYLD

-180 IYGADS
+180 LYGADS
-186 FGIVVGCGIGEIER
+186 FGIIIGCGIGEIER
-200 ATGLNKQSIY
+200 ATGLSKQSIY
-210 RAIQQLKQFGFIRC
+210 RAIQQLKKNGFIRC
-224 QANGAIRNS
+224 QADGAIRNS

-244 NLSHKF
+244 NLSHRF

-274 KVASIFTMLNPKSD
+274 KVASIFTVLDQKSD
-288 LLSNTKSE
+288 LLLNDGKDNSKT
-296 DSDVG
+296 G
-301 LKVLNCKNYYLLHDP
+301 LEVLKYKNNYLLHDP
-316 LCWMKPFILR
+316 LCWMKPILYKKNNDFDVIQR
-326 SRDAVG
+326 AEV
-332 YANYVLLQQQE
+332 
-343 IMKLYDHYVEL
+343 MKFFDHYLEL
-354 KRLHPENPLSA
+354 KQLRPENPLST
-365 TFYLK
+365 TFNLK

-377 DEAVLGH
+377 DEAVLDH

-411 CQIYSQNKSLF
+411 CQIYCQNKSLF

-427 ASPVVIDDESFE
+427 ANPVVIDDESFE

-453 ATQVKTIK
+453 ATQIKTIK

-529 RVLVNA
+529 RALVNA

-567 RYFLSELA
+567 RYVLSELA

-592 ITETSPTLAELKD
+592 ITEISPTLAELKD

>member
-1 MIPLPEISVN
+1 MG
-11 EIEVFFVEQKISEQH
+11 FFSMSIHDSEQR
-26 FLIIFMAFYQRV
+26 FLALFMAFYQRV
-38 DGQLSAYAVWA
+38 EGQISAYAFWA

-57 GAESTSLPLAQLTKA
+57 GVGSTSLPLGELSKVI
-72 TGIQTKK
+72 GIQVKK
-79 LRVVL
+79 LRGVL
-84 NELEQHGILKIDFPE
+84 NELEQQGILKIDFPE
-99 TGKRARV
+99 TGKRSRV
-106 RHLQLNLAYI
+106 RHLQLNLTYI
-116 SDDLIMSVY
+116 R
-125 SLDNIIKRMSRKFPL
+125 LDSATSIEWLENSNKRMVRLIPL
-140 LKFIELLFMKS
+140 LKLIQTLLIKS
-151 AEIKISNLPKKTE
+151 DGISINNLPKKIE
-164 TDCNLD
+164 IDCYLD

-180 IYGADS
+180 LYGADS
-186 FGIVVGCGIGEIER
+186 FGIVIGCGIGEIER
-200 ATGLNKQSIY
+200 ATGLSKQSIY
-210 RAIQQLKQFGFIRC
+210 RAIQQLKKNGFIRC
-224 QANGAIRNS
+224 QADGAIRNS

-244 NLSHKF
+244 NLSHRF

-296 DSDVG
+296 DSDAG
-301 LKVLNCKNYYLLHDP
+301 SKVLNYKNYYLLHDP

-427 ASPVVIDDESFE
+427 ANPVVIDDESFE

-453 ATQVKTIK
+453 ATQIKTIK

-529 RVLVNA
+529 RALVNA

>member
-1 MIPLPEISVN
+1 MSI
-11 EIEVFFVEQKISEQH
+11 QDSEQR
-26 FLIIFMAFYQRV
+26 FLALFMAFYQRME
-38 DGQLSAYAVWA
+38 GQISAYAFWA

-57 GAESTSLPLAQLTKA
+57 GVGSTSLPLGELSKVI
-72 TGIQTKK
+72 GIQVKK
-79 LRVVL
+79 LRGVL
-84 NELEQHGILKIDFPE
+84 NELEQQGILKIDFPE
-99 TGKRARV
+99 TGKRSRV
-106 RHLQLNLAYI
+106 RHLQLNLTYI
-116 SDDLIMSVY
+116 R
-125 SLDNIIKRMSRKFPL
+125 LDSATSIEWLENSNKRMVRLIPL
-140 LKFIELLFMKS
+140 LKLIQTLLIKS
-151 AEIKISNLPKKTE
+151 DGISINNLPKKIE
-164 TDCNLD
+164 IDCYLD

-180 IYGADS
+180 LYGADS
-186 FGIVVGCGIGEIER
+186 FGIVIGCGIGEIER
-200 ATGLNKQSIY
+200 ATGLSKQSIY
-210 RAIQQLKQFGFIRC
+210 RAIQQLKKNGFIRC
-224 QANGAIRNS
+224 QADGAIRNS

-244 NLSHKF
+244 NLSHRF

-274 KVASIFTMLNPKSD
+274 KVASIFTVLDQKSD
-288 LLSNTKSE
+288 LLLNDGKDNSKT
-296 DSDVG
+296 G
-301 LKVLNCKNYYLLHDP
+301 LEILKYKNNYLLHDP
-316 LCWMKPFILR
+316 LCWMKPILYKKNNDFDVIQR
-326 SRDAVG
+326 AEV
-332 YANYVLLQQQE
+332 
-343 IMKLYDHYVEL
+343 MKFFDHYLEL
-354 KRLHPENPLSA
+354 KQLRPENPLSA

-427 ASPVVIDDESFE
+427 ANPVVIDDESFE

-453 ATQVKTIK
+453 ATQIKTIK
-461 EDMTLKNESDKIES
+461 DDMTLKNESDKIES

-529 RVLVNA
+529 RALVNA

-567 RYFLSELA
+567 RYVLSELA

>member
-1 MIPLPEISVN
+1 MSI
-11 EIEVFFVEQKISEQH
+11 QDSEQR
-26 FLIIFMAFYQRV
+26 FLALFMAFYQRV
-38 DGQLSAYAVWA
+38 EGQISAYAFWA

-57 GAESTSLPLAQLTKA
+57 GVGSTSLPLGELSKVI
-72 TGIQTKK
+72 GIQVKK
-79 LRVVL
+79 LRGVL
-84 NELEQHGILKIDFPE
+84 NELEQQGILKIDFPE
-99 TGKRARV
+99 TGKRSRV
-106 RHLQLNLAYI
+106 RHLQLNLTYI
-116 SDDLIMSVY
+116 R
-125 SLDNIIKRMSRKFPL
+125 LDSATSIEWLENSNKRMVRQIPL
-140 LKFIELLFMKS
+140 LKLIQTLFIKS
-151 AEIKISNLPKKTE
+151 DGISISNSPKKIE
-164 TDCNLD
+164 IDCYLD

-180 IYGADS
+180 LYGADS
-186 FGIVVGCGIGEIER
+186 FGIVIGCGIGEIER
-200 ATGLNKQSIY
+200 ATGLSKQSIY
-210 RAIQQLKQFGFIRC
+210 RAIQQLKKNGFIRC
-224 QANGAIRNS
+224 QADGAIRNS

-244 NLSHKF
+244 NLSHRF

-274 KVASIFTMLNPKSD
+274 KVASIFTVLDQKSD
-288 LLSNTKSE
+288 LLLNDGKDNSKT
-296 DSDVG
+296 G
-301 LKVLNCKNYYLLHDP
+301 LEVLKYKNNYLLHDP
-316 LCWMKPFILR
+316 LCWMKPILYKKNNDFDVIQR
-326 SRDAVG
+326 AEV
-332 YANYVLLQQQE
+332 
-343 IMKLYDHYVEL
+343 MKFFDHYLEL
-354 KRLHPENPLSA
+354 KQLRPENPLST
-365 TFYLK
+365 TFNLK

-377 DEAVLGH
+377 DEAVLDH

-411 CQIYSQNKSLF
+411 CQIYCQNKSLF

-427 ASPVVIDDESFE
+427 ANPVVIDDESFE

-529 RVLVNA
+529 RALVNA

-592 ITETSPTLAELKD
+592 ITETSPTLAELKN
-605 YGLLHHHCLSLFE
+605 YGLLHQHCLSLFE

>member
-1 MIPLPEISVN
+1 MGIFSMSI
-11 EIEVFFVEQKISEQH
+11 QDSEQR
-26 FLIIFMAFYQRV
+26 FLALFMAFYQRV
-38 DGQLSAYAVWA
+38 EGQISAYAFWA

-57 GAESTSLPLAQLTKA
+57 GVGSTSLPLGELSKVI
-72 TGIQTKK
+72 GIQVKK
-79 LRVVL
+79 LRGVL
-84 NELEQHGILKIDFPE
+84 NELEQQEILKIDFPE
-99 TGKRARV
+99 TGKRSRV
-106 RHLQLNLAYI
+106 RHLQLNLTYI
-116 SDDLIMSVY
+116 R
-125 SLDNIIKRMSRKFPL
+125 LDSATSIEWLENSNKRMVRLIPL
-140 LKFIELLFMKS
+140 LKLIQTLLIKS
-151 AEIKISNLPKKTE
+151 DGISINNLPKKIE
-164 TDCNLD
+164 IDCYLD

-180 IYGADS
+180 LYGADS
-186 FGIVVGCGIGEIER
+186 FGIIIGCGIGEIER
-200 ATGLNKQSIY
+200 ATGLSKQSIY
-210 RAIQQLKQFGFIRC
+210 RAIQQLKKNGFIRC
-224 QANGAIRNS
+224 QADGAIRNS

-244 NLSHKF
+244 NLSHRF

-274 KVASIFTMLNPKSD
+274 KVASIFTVLDQKSD
-288 LLSNTKSE
+288 LLLNDGKDNSKT
-296 DSDVG
+296 G
-301 LKVLNCKNYYLLHDP
+301 LEVLKYKNNYLLHDP
-316 LCWMKPFILR
+316 LCWMKPILYKKNNDFDVIQR
-326 SRDAVG
+326 AEV
-332 YANYVLLQQQE
+332 
-343 IMKLYDHYVEL
+343 MKFFDHYLEL
-354 KRLHPENPLSA
+354 KQLRPENPLST
-365 TFYLK
+365 TFNLK

-377 DEAVLGH
+377 DEAVLDH

-411 CQIYSQNKSLF
+411 CQIYCQNKSLF

-427 ASPVVIDDESFE
+427 ANPVVIDDESFE

-453 ATQVKTIK
+453 ATQIKTIK

-529 RVLVNA
+529 RALVNA

-567 RYFLSELA
+567 RYVLSELA

-592 ITETSPTLAELKD
+592 ITEISPTLAELKD

>member
-1 MIPLPEISVN
+1 MIPLPEMSVN
-11 EIEVFFVEQKISEQH
+11 EVEVFFVEQKISEQH

-316 LCWMKPFILR
+316 LCWMKPILYKKNNDFDVIQR
-326 SRDAVG
+326 AEV
-332 YANYVLLQQQE
+332 
-343 IMKLYDHYVEL
+343 MKFFDHYLEL
-354 KRLHPENPLSA
+354 KQLRPENPLST
-365 TFYLK
+365 TFNLK

-377 DEAVLGH
+377 DEAVLDH

-411 CQIYSQNKSLF
+411 CQIYCQNKSLF

-427 ASPVVIDDESFE
+427 ANPVVIDDESFE

-453 ATQVKTIK
+453 ATQIKTIK

-529 RVLVNA
+529 RALVNA

-567 RYFLSELA
+567 RYVLSELA

-580 QDGTRF
+580 QDGARF

-592 ITETSPTLAELKD
+592 ITDISPTLAELKN
-605 YGLLHHHCLSLFE
+605 YGLLHQHCLSLFE

>member
-1 MIPLPEISVN
+1 MGIFSMSI
-11 EIEVFFVEQKISEQH
+11 QDSEQR
-26 FLIIFMAFYQRV
+26 FLALFMAFYQRV
-38 DGQLSAYAVWA
+38 EGQISAYAFWA

-57 GAESTSLPLAQLTKA
+57 GVGSTSLTLGELSKVI
-72 TGIQTKK
+72 GIQVKK
-79 LRVVL
+79 LRGVL
-84 NELEQHGILKIDFPE
+84 NELEQQEILKIDFPE
-99 TGKRARV
+99 TGKRSRV
-106 RHLQLNLAYI
+106 RHLQLNLTYI
-116 SDDLIMSVY
+116 R
-125 SLDNIIKRMSRKFPL
+125 LDSATSIEWLENSNKRMVRLIPL
-140 LKFIELLFMKS
+140 LKLIQTLLIKS
-151 AEIKISNLPKKTE
+151 DGISINNLPKKIE
-164 TDCNLD
+164 IDCYLD

-180 IYGADS
+180 LYGADS
-186 FGIVVGCGIGEIER
+186 FGIVIGCGIGEIER
-200 ATGLNKQSIY
+200 ATGLSKQSIY
-210 RAIQQLKQFGFIRC
+210 RAIQQLKKNGFIRC
-224 QANGAIRNS
+224 QADGAIRNS

-244 NLSHKF
+244 NLSHRF

-274 KVASIFTMLNPKSD
+274 KVASIFTVLDQKSD
-288 LLSNTKSE
+288 LLLNDGKDNSKT
-296 DSDVG
+296 G
-301 LKVLNCKNYYLLHDP
+301 LEVLKYKNNYLLHDP
-316 LCWMKPFILR
+316 LCWMKPILYKKNNDFDVIQR
-326 SRDAVG
+326 AEV
-332 YANYVLLQQQE
+332 
-343 IMKLYDHYVEL
+343 MKFFDHYLEL
-354 KRLHPENPLSA
+354 KQLRPENPLST
-365 TFYLK
+365 TFNLK

-377 DEAVLGH
+377 DEAVLDH

-411 CQIYSQNKSLF
+411 CQIYCQNKSLF

-427 ASPVVIDDESFE
+427 ANPVVIDDESFE
-439 RLGCT
+439 RLECT

-453 ATQVKTIK
+453 ATQIKTIK

-529 RVLVNA
+529 RALVNA

-567 RYFLSELA
+567 RYVLSELA

-580 QDGTRF
+580 QDGARF

-592 ITETSPTLAELKD
+592 ITDISPTLAELKN
-605 YGLLHHHCLSLFE
+605 YGLLHQHCLSLFE

>member
-1 MIPLPEISVN
+1 MYSNYHENTVKILGIASVS
-11 EIEVFFVEQKISEQH
+11 EKISEQYLLTL
-26 FLIIFMAFYQRV
+26 FLAFYQKV
-38 DGQLSAYAVWA
+38 DGQLSPYAFWA
-49 LITFIRNF
+49 LLKFVRNF
-57 GAESTSLPLAQLTKA
+57 RVESTSLPLAELSKVI
-72 TGIQTKK
+72 GIQVKK
-79 LRVVL
+79 LGGVL
-84 NELEQHGILKIDFPE
+84 DELEQREILMISFPE
-99 TGKRARV
+99 SGKRARV
-106 RHLQLNLAYI
+106 RHLQLRLAYI
-116 SDDLIMSVY
+116 EAIIESPDWLEQIHKRQNRQISLLQLIKILFIKSDGIS
-125 SLDNIIKRMSRKFPL
+125 
-140 LKFIELLFMKS
+140 
-151 AEIKISNLPKKTE
+151 ISNLPPNLE
-164 TDCNLD
+164 LNYGLD

-180 IYGADS
+180 LYGADL
-186 FGIVVGCGIGEIER
+186 FGIVIGCGIAEIER

-210 RAIQQLKQFGFIRC
+210 RTIQQLKEFGFIRS

-244 NLSHKF
+244 NLSHTF

-274 KVASIFTMLNPKSD
+274 KVASMFTVLDQKSD
-288 LLSNTKSE
+288 LLLNDGKDNSKT
-296 DSDVG
+296 G
-301 LKVLNCKNYYLLHDP
+301 LEVLKYKNNYLLHDP
-316 LCWMKPFILR
+316 LCWMKPILYKKNNDFDVIQR
-326 SRDAVG
+326 AEV
-332 YANYVLLQQQE
+332 
-343 IMKLYDHYVEL
+343 MKFFDHYLEL
-354 KRLHPENPLSA
+354 KQLRPENPLST
-365 TFYLK
+365 TFNLK

-377 DEAVLGH
+377 DEEVLDH
-384 LASIQHTKLSGMNNR
+384 SESIQHLKLSGMRNR
-399 LGLFQSLLEQWC
+399 LGLFQSLIEQWC
-411 CQIYSQNKSLF
+411 CQIYSKNISLF
-422 KMLKE
+422 KMLRD
-427 ASPVVIDDESFE
+427 ANLAVIDDESFE

-453 ATQVKTIK
+453 ANQNKIIN
-461 EDMTLKNESDKIES
+461 EDISLKNESDKNKSIK
-475 MITFKLNAEQS
+475 FRLKFEQS
-486 RIHQFL
+486 RVHQFL

-529 RVLVNA
+529 RALVNA

-567 RYFLSELA
+567 RYVLSELA

-592 ITETSPTLAELKD
+592 ITEISPTLAELKD